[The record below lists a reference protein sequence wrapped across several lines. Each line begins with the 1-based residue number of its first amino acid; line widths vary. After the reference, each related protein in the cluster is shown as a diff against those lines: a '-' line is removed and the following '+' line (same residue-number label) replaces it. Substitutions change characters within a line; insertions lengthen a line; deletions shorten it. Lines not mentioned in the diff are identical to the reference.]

1 MRLNNINLINAIV
14 IYSLFTLFFRNEI
27 LNDKK
32 QKENNEMND
41 KFFKPNSYLNQNSAK
56 EKTENETS
64 DSVNF

>member
-1 MRLNNINLINAIV
+1 
-14 IYSLFTLFFRNEI
+14 
-27 LNDKK
+27 
-32 QKENNEMND
+32 MND